1 MIYICTI
8 LVSFEEPF
16 FRRSQA
22 LLHQRKDLQLPWGQR
37 LQVALDVAKADG
49 GGRAPTENPF
59 FAALEKE
66 GFTCKI
72 W

>member
-1 MIYICTI
+1 MSHSSWIWGAI
-8 LVSFEEPF
+8 

-49 GGRAPTENPF
+49 ESRHGESR

-72 W
+72 GD